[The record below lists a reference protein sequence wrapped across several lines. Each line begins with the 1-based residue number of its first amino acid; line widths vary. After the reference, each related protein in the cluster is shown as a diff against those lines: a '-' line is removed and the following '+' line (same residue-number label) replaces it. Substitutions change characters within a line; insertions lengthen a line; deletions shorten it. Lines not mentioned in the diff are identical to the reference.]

1 MRSPFDKGMLSPFSQ
16 RRNWWGF
23 SAPLGSFAYDTKGGR
38 YMQGGTTV
46 HKADALTEGR
56 STGAYVLGVG
66 GNYVLRGANEP
77 AQADGHGLDGFDE
90 TTNMF
95 TDSRRIA
102 GQTVN
107 TGGAT
112 AYTGISPFGDVGGR
126 VYTLSTGITQT
137 NTTIAADSSAWV
149 YSRNFRPLATG
160 AKLTIG
166 AFGIAGVNIDACV
179 FDFDTLTND
188 SGRVPIKIQALADGW
203 FRLSWLFQNNGSGT
217 VHVWREDSTATSN
230 YASDQTDHTQGSIV
244 YPPVITT
251 GTALTRGA
259 DDTRIVQGEGPEL
272 VTNGTFDTADDWIF
286 LNALPGISG
295 GVCKVENDSASE
307 GAARQVF
314 PVEPNVFYTVSFDI
328 TAASG
333 GTGAIILGNQRQGG
347 FGVGSHVITYAFVTG
362 GSNIEL
368 RPNTGGIGNFVTFD
382 NVSVKAVTIAPGFTA
397 NPNELT
403 FRVDWDGVA
412 QTGVSRYLFET
423 VNSSGAGMSLII
435 LLNSEIW
442 FGGNGSGSFQKIN
455 TLTGFDDG
463 GAHTAICYCNR
474 TTNEFK
480 LSVDGEATISGTLT
494 SAFPPNI
501 DEMALSLTDSGTGN
515 LNGTNC
521 RIVVSEGDAFET
533 FKAGVP
539 V

>member
-38 YMQGGTTV
+38 YMQGGTSVNT
-46 HKADALTEGR
+46 ADALTEGR
-56 STGAYVLGVG
+56 STSAYVLGVG
-66 GNYVLRGANEP
+66 GNYILRGANEP

-90 TTNMF
+90 TVNMF
-95 TDSRRIA
+95 VSSRRITA
-102 GQTVN
+102 INHNFAAPV
-107 TGGAT
+107 
-112 AYTGISPFGDVGGR
+112 AYTGTTPFGDVGGR
-126 VYTLSTGITQT
+126 VYTSTGIEQT
-137 NTTIAADSSAWV
+137 NTSITADSAAYVFSKH
-149 YSRNFRPLATG
+149 FKPLSSG
-160 AKLTIG
+160 AKFKSVT
-166 AFGIAGVNIDACV
+166 FGIAGVDSAGCV
-179 FDFDTLTND
+179 FDFDTLTTD
-188 SGRVPIKIQALADGW
+188 SGRAPIKIQTLSDGW
-203 FRLSWLFQNNGSGT
+203 VRLSWLFQNDGT
-217 VHVWREDSTATSN
+217 GATLIWREDVTVDSD

-244 YPPVITT
+244 YPPIITT
-251 GTALTRGA
+251 GTALTRDA